1 MKVTYTKLFM
11 PLSVLAAGML
21 TNSGGL
27 RAAEGPDF
35 EQISK
40 LLSQAK
46 TDAYQLR
53 EDTATN
59 GVVFS
64 LEQRLGRRKELP

>member
-21 TNSGGL
+21 TNSSGL
-27 RAAEGPDF
+27 RSADGPDF